1 LVFVD
6 ESSTNVALTPRYR
19 RAPKGER
26 AFGKALLEVSASD
39 ARAYFEHRG
48 YAKPHED
55 HPL

>member
-19 RAPKGER
+19 RAPKDER